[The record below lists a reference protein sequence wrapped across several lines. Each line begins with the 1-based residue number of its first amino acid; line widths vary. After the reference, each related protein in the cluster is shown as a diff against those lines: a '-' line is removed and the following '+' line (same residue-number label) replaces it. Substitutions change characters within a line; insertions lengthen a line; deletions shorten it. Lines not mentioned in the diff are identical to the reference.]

1 MESELIYKDEP
12 LTLCEDF
19 TDVGYMADNF
29 EVTDCYENLFEVK
42 RSHADRTMTLL
53 VSFPSYDEEFKEE
66 ILKLDAFLSHLQ
78 VEVHCYLLFNSL
90 TKATILLN
98 DKLRKFTLLFDT
110 EDEFGSMYGTK
121 IVSGSLKDKLSK
133 SLFLIGKDGAI
144 FYIDMPKELEK
155 PLDLDR
161 LQIELN
167 KAYTS
172 YTGVGCHE

>member
-1 MESELIYKDEP
+1 MESELTYKNEA
-12 LTLCEDF
+12 LTLCDDF

-29 EVTDCYENLFEVK
+29 EAMDFYGNPIEVK
-42 RSHADRTMTLL
+42 RSHPDRAMTLL
-53 VSFPSYDEEFKEE
+53 VSFPSYNKDFKEE

-78 VEVHCYLLFNSL
+78 VEVYCYLLFDFVIPEATVLQNRL
-90 TKATILLN
+90 TKF
-98 DKLRKFTLLFDT
+98 RLLFDSD
-110 EDEFGSMYGTK
+110 DEFGSMYGTK
-121 IVSGSLKDKLSK
+121 IVSGSLEDRLTK

-155 PLDLDR
+155 PLGLDR

>member
-1 MESELIYKDEP
+1 MESELTYNNET
-12 LTLCEDF
+12 LTLCDDF

-29 EVTDCYENLFEVK
+29 EAMDFYGNPLEIK
-42 RSHADRTMTLL
+42 RSHADKAMTLL
-53 VSFPSYDEEFKEE
+53 VSFPSYEGEFKEE
-66 ILKLDAFLSHLQ
+66 ILKLDAFLSHLK
-78 VEVHCYLLFNSL
+78 VEVHCYLLFDFVLPEATTLQNKL
-90 TKATILLN
+90 TKF
-98 DKLRKFTLLFDT
+98 KLIFDS
-110 EDEFGSMYGTK
+110 EDAFGSMYGTK
-121 IVSGSLKDKLSK
+121 IVSGSLKERLTK

-172 YTGVGCHE
+172 YTGVGCHG